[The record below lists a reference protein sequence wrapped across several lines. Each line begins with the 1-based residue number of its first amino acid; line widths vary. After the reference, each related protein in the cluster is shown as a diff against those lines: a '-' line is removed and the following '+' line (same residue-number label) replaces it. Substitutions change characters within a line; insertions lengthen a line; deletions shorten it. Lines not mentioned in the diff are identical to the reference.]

1 MNKEQ
6 EVIIREAL
14 RKSLMV
20 PVFYNEDYEVCEA
33 VMSICFEEGIDMFE
47 FTNRGAKAAE
57 NFDRLQQL
65 ARTKFPGKFIG
76 IGTIKTVNEAE
87 QFLRLDPSFVVSP
100 LVKTAVGEMCA
111 ARQIP
116 WMPGCLTPTEIQE
129 ASENGASVIKIFP
142 ASAIAPSYIKAI
154 RAVFPDIYLMPT
166 GGIRAEKASLKEW
179 FDAGVWCVGMGSE
192 LLDREL
198 VQHKRWNELREKLRR
213 AREVVLSCVQNS

>member
-1 MNKEQ
+1 MNTEQ
-6 EVIIREAL
+6 EVVIREAL

-20 PVFYNEDYEVCEA
+20 PVFYNEDYSVCEA

-76 IGTIKTVNEAE
+76 IGTIKTVSEAD
-87 QFLRLDPSFVVSP
+87 QFLKLDPSFVVSP

-111 ARQIP
+111 AHQVP

-142 ASAIAPSYIKAI
+142 ASAVAPSYIKAI

-166 GGIRAEKASLKEW
+166 GGIRAEQASLKEW

-198 VQHKRWNELREKLRR
+198 VQNKKWNELREKVRK
-213 AREVVLSCVQNS
+213 AREVVLSCL